1 MTNPVAVA
9 APTTST
15 IVAALA
21 ASLLPF
27 VGGPIGITASALVP
41 AAKQLYD
48 TLSGAGD
55 ATFTVEDLVRIIMQD
70 NTVTLAKLTADV
82 NAMP

>member
-1 MTNPVAVA
+1 MTDPVAVA

-21 ASLLPF
+21 SSLLPF
-27 VGGPIGITASALVP
+27 AGPVGVEMSALVP
-41 AAKQLYD
+41 AVQQLYSAIMSHGD
-48 TLSGAGD
+48 T
-55 ATFTVEDLVRIIMQD
+55 TFTMEDLVKIIMQD
-70 NTVTLAKLTADV
+70 NTATLAKLTADV